1 MSLTLQ
7 ENIFHRN
14 AFQELRSPGLFAKR
28 PIIGLTMFL
37 FGSLIFGVL
46 AYSLKTNEAFAQW
59 DMGIAT
65 AFHAAQPNVPWTFME
80 NLLFGF
86 FLGKEMVIAIG
97 VILAIYF
104 VYKHFWPDLLLVL
117 ISFSGAGLIW

>member
-14 AFQELRSPGLFAKR
+14 AFQGLRSPGLFAKR
-28 PIIGLTMFL
+28 PIIGLVLFL
-37 FGSLIFGVL
+37 FGTLIFGVL
-46 AYSLKTNEAFAQW
+46 AYSLQTNKAFVQW
-59 DMGIAT
+59 DMGVAQALHT
-65 AFHAAQPNVPWTFME
+65 AEPNVPWFLME

-97 VILAIYF
+97 AILAIYF
-104 VYKHFWPDLLLVL
+104 VYKQFWRDLLLVL
-117 ISFSGAGLIW
+117 ISFS